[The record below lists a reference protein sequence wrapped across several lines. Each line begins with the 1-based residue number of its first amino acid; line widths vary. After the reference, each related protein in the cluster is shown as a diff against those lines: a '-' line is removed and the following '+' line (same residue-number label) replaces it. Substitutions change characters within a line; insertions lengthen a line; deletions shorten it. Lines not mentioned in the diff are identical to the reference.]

1 MPAKKSKKAKLEDGT
16 DFKNEMI
23 SHEHNPF
30 KIRRPFKERNPRTD
44 LVILV
49 AIIAIFALVIMFLQ
63 FPR

>member
-1 MPAKKSKKAKLEDGT
+1 MASKKSRKAKLSDGSE
-16 DFKNEMI
+16 FKNNMI
-23 SHEHNPF
+23 THEHDAF
-30 KIRRPFKERNPRTD
+30 RVRRPFKERNPRTD